1 MPHVAERLPRLPLSP
16 GGGDVW
22 PALLVGVYRFF

>member
-1 MPHVAERLPRLPLSP
+1 VTERLPRLPLPPSR
-16 GGGDVW
+16 GDVR